1 MKEVYK
7 VVSKH
12 SKNKDIQHKNSSSRF
27 SLSFET
33 GHLALARN
41 MSQCGGTGKMK
52 DFPEKK
58 VRIIVLKIS
67 DKGAVY
73 NVKQRDECYIK
84 I

>member
-27 SLSFET
+27 SLSFQK

-52 DFPEKK
+52 DF
-58 VRIIVLKIS
+58 
-67 DKGAVY
+67 
-73 NVKQRDECYIK
+73 
-84 I
+84 

>member
-27 SLSFET
+27 SLSFQK

-52 DFPEKK
+52 DFWEKK

-67 DKGAVY
+67 DKGVVY